1 MISRSYCAVCTL
13 LAPSIDPEWRA
24 CSRMLQLALHGAS
37 DSIGRLSSRCTRRS
51 LRTYAAHTP
60 LPRLRTAVV
69 GFVTHAKQRARLVS
83 RALCAARFAAN
94 TQRAGIAPSAARGRR
109 RKLSCLPPPPPPPLE
124 LTRVCA
130 TVAVD
135 VASLMSFAHRIRAYP
150 QAPGGIPV
158 PSPPP
163 ARPRPVNRSP
173 HLFLRSPETPMH
185 ACKLTTH
192 DIRAYNRAHAQ
203 PAACNAF
210 S

>member
-94 TQRAGIAPSAARGRR
+94 TQRAEIAPSAARGRR

-150 QAPGGIPV
+150 QPSGGIPV
-158 PSPPP
+158 PFPPP
-163 ARPRPVNRSP
+163 ARPLGEPLTQPPS
-173 HLFLRSPETPMH
+173 LSSPETPMH

-192 DIRAYNRAHAQ
+192 DTCAHNRAHAQ